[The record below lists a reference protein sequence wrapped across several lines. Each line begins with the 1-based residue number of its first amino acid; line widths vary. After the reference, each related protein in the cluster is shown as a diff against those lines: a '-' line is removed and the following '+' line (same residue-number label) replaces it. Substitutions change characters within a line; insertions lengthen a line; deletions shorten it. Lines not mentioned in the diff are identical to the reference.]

1 MTDKDFRDRDSGVTT
16 LSATGPAVADHPS
29 RKRVVERASKAPYS
43 EQDPKDFKCPA
54 CGAGTGEPC
63 RN

>member
-1 MTDKDFRDRDSGVTT
+1 MADQDFRDRDSGVTT

-29 RKRVVERASKAPYS
+29 RKRSAERASLEPYAG
-43 EQDPKDFKCPA
+43 QDPKAFKCPA

>member
-1 MTDKDFRDRDSGVTT
+1 MSDQDLRDRDSGVTT

-29 RKRVVERASKAPYS
+29 RKRIVENAAGVYGT
-43 EQDPKDFKCPA
+43 QDPQDFKCPA
-54 CGAGTGEPC
+54 CSAGTGEPC

>member
-1 MTDKDFRDRDSGVTT
+1 MADQDFRDRNSGVTT

-29 RKRVVERASKAPYS
+29 RKRVVEDAREPYN
-43 EQDPKDFKCPA
+43 EQDAQAFKCPA